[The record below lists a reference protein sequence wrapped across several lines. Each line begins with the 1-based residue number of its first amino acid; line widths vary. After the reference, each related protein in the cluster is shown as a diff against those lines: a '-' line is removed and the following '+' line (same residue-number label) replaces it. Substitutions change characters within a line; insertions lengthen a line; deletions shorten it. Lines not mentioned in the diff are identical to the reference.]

1 MTLESS
7 ESISEPQ
14 IFEASKPEFVDE
26 SFKNLSFLQRDLVKI
41 VKNIIYPKH
50 SDPKT
55 DKELFELL
63 RLEMIDAI
71 RSKNVPDLERLVSI
85 MEKKILSNEE
95 NIDEKSNNITILEQY
110 LNRLSTWID
119 ELKNSHLEKMQ

>member
-1 MTLESS
+1 
-7 ESISEPQ
+7 
-14 IFEASKPEFVDE
+14 
-26 SFKNLSFLQRDLVKI
+26 
-41 VKNIIYPKH
+41 
-50 SDPKT
+50 
-55 DKELFELL
+55 
-63 RLEMIDAI
+63 MIDAI

-119 ELKNSHLEKMQ
+119 ELKNSHSEKI

>member
-1 MTLESS
+1 MMLKSF
-7 ESISEPQ
+7 ESISEPYDS
-14 IFEASKPEFVDE
+14 EPTKPEQAE
-26 SFKNLSFLQRDLVKI
+26 GSFRDLTFLQRDLVKI

-50 SDPKT
+50 NDPKT
-55 DKELFELL
+55 DKELFEPL
-63 RLEMIDAI
+63 RLELIDVI

-85 MEKKILSNEE
+85 IEKKILFFETK
-95 NIDEKSNNITILEQY
+95 IDEKSNNITILEQY